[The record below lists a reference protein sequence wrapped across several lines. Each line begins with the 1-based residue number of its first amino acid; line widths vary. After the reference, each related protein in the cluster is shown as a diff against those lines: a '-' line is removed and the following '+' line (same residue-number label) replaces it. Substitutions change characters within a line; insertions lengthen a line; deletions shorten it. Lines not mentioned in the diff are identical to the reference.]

1 MNRRARGGYILRTRT
16 SLPRQGLDVEIPGQ
30 QRSSRDTVEPPSGE
44 AHEREL
50 LRRTAEHD
58 REAFE
63 SLYRAYHHRIARF
76 LTRMTRRPEL
86 AEEIINDTMWI
97 VWQRAG
103 DFRGSSRVSTWVMG
117 IAYRR
122 ALKAFRRASVQ
133 LVSVDYEALD
143 VEAPDDVSA
152 NAEGS
157 QRVALVSKALAE
169 LPLEQRLVIELTYFL
184 GHSCAEIAEIVDC
197 PVNTVK
203 TRMFHARR
211 KLRLRLPELS
221 GGAPL

>member
-1 MNRRARGGYILRTRT
+1 M
-16 SLPRQGLDVEIPGQ
+16 LPRRRPDVETPGQ
-30 QRSSRDTVEPPSGE
+30 QRSIRDPSAGPSGN
-44 AHEREL
+44 AHELEL

-58 REAFE
+58 RDAFE
-63 SLYRAYHHRIARF
+63 KLYHEYHHRLARF

-103 DFRGSSRVSTWVMG
+103 EFRGSSRVSTWIMG

-133 LVSVDYEALD
+133 LVSVDYETLEI
-143 VEAPDDVSA
+143 EAPNDVSA
-152 NAEGS
+152 DAEGS
-157 QRVALVSKALAE
+157 QRFELLAQALAE
-169 LPLEQRLVIELTYFL
+169 LPLEQRLVIELTYYL

-211 KLRLRLPELS
+211 KLRLRLPELC
-221 GGAPL
+221 GGSPL

>member
-1 MNRRARGGYILRTRT
+1 MELPDPRSRNREAA
-16 SLPRQGLDVEIPGQ
+16 PA
-30 QRSSRDTVEPPSGE
+30 PSGDDY
-44 AHEREL
+44 EREL
-50 LRRTAEHD
+50 LQRTAAHD
-58 REAFE
+58 RRAFE
-63 SLYRAYHHRIARF
+63 DLYYAYHRRLARF
-76 LTRMTRRPEL
+76 LTRMTRHPEL

-133 LVSVDYEALD
+133 LVPVDESPERASD
-143 VEAPDDVSA
+143 VDASTEV
-152 NAEGS
+152 EGFE
-157 QRVALVSKALAE
+157 RVELVAQAVAE
-169 LPLEQRLVIELTYFL
+169 LPLEQRLVVELTYYL
-184 GHSCAEIAEIVDC
+184 GHSCAEIAEILDC

-211 KLRLRLPELS
+211 KLRARLPALC
-221 GGAPL
+221 GGTLP